1 MNDLERPAGPA
12 TPGAIPPAPASDA
25 HWRTT
30 RERVREIIRAEVD
43 RFHPTDDARY
53 PLELIVESSVRF
65 ADSDGT
71 PAITVVDDAGRP
83 RQVTTNG
90 QTVPFTIGDLL
101 EEMRRARPML
111 FKPDGAAAAPKA
123 SAAAAQM
130 RQRDWLDLGPDEET
144 PPAPAPPPAHGLRRL
159 RRGRARLHLRTRA
172 APGRIEPAPDGAARL
187 QTGRPDRPRGMAPM
201 PDAPVDRRLPS
212 AGRGLAIGALAV
224 AALIGVGSFALSGRD
239 QPAESTQAASRV
251 EEPTATGTVASM
263 QASSETAAIA
273 PPTGGRMLR
282 GVPDVIDTATLSL
295 QGEVVRL
302 FGVEWAPGG
311 GKPDDL
317 TQYLQ
322 GREVACEQTGSEE
335 TYRCR
340 VGGQDLSR
348 VVLFNG
354 GGKATAEATPELKS
368 AEEKAR
374 TAQLGVWSRQP

>member
-1 MNDLERPAGPA
+1 MNDLERPTGAA
-12 TPGAIPPAPASDA
+12 TPGAFPPAPASDA
-25 HWRTT
+25 HWRTA
-30 RERVREIIRAEVD
+30 RERVREIIRAEVE

-65 ADSDGT
+65 AESDGA

-111 FKPDGAAAAPKA
+111 FKPDRAEAAPKA
-123 SAAAAQM
+123 SAAAPQM

-144 PPAPAPPPAHGLRRL
+144 PAAPPARAHGLRRL
-159 RRGRARLHLRTRA
+159 RRGRVRLHLRTR
-172 APGRIEPAPDGAARL
+172 PAPAGAVRL
-187 QTGRPDRPRGMAPM
+187 QTGRPDLPRGLAPM
-201 PDAPVDRRLPS
+201 PDAPAGRRLPS
-212 AGRGLAIGALAV
+212 AGRGLAIGALVV
-224 AALIGVGSFALSGRD
+224 AALVGVGSFALSGRD
-239 QPAESTQAASRV
+239 QPAESTRAASRI
-251 EEPTATGTVASM
+251 EEPTATGAVASM

-322 GREVACEQTGSEE
+322 GREIACEQTGSEE